1 MGVKK
6 MHIFIDGDSCPVID
20 LTVKIA
26 KLKNIEVT
34 IVKSINHNITNDY
47 ANIITVDPDKESAD
61 FYIVNNANCGDIVI
75 SQDYGLAAMVIPKDI
90 SVITPRGLIVSD
102 NNIDTLLH
110 QRFMASQM
118 RKQKRSF
125 GSKNKKRTTSD
136 DNRYIN
142 ALTVLNII

>member
-1 MGVKK
+1 

-20 LTVKIA
+20 LTVNIA

-118 RKQKRSF
+118 RKQKHSF

-142 ALTVLNII
+142 ALKTVLNII